1 MKRLTSVLCAALLVP
16 AALLAAQPST
26 TPPSARQDQPPAP
39 DKKDQAAKDAAR
51 AAEVDA
57 GTPATPTA
65 DAAKDAAKEGKD
77 KDAWKVDAPG
87 FPATQVSI
95 DVTEGTWMN
104 VDVSPTNDELV
115 FDLLGDIYVLPLGGG
130 EAKALT
136 SGVAWDMQPRF
147 SPDGKSIAFTSDRGG
162 GDNIWVMKRDGT
174 DAQAVTQEKFRLLN
188 SPAWSPD
195 GNFIVAR
202 KHFTARR
209 SLGAGEVWMYHRS
222 GGEGLQL
229 TERANEQKDLGEPA
243 FSPDGRYVYFS
254 QDITPGKTFEYNKDP
269 NGEIYAIQR
278 LDLETREIDPF
289 VTGPGGSIRPT
300 PSRDGKQLAFIRR
313 VRTKS
318 VLYVADVA
326 SGAER
331 PLYDGLDRD
340 MQETWAIHGVYPTM
354 AWTRDHKALVLWAG
368 GKLRRVD
375 VASRKVTEIPFH
387 VKGTRTLFQAVRTP
401 QAVAP
406 ERFATKLLRW
416 VQVAPEGDRVVYQ
429 ALGKLYVKE
438 LPNGTPKRLTKQEDH
453 LEFYP
458 SFSRDGKSIVYT
470 TWDDEKLGTIRVA
483 PATGGEGKVL
493 TTRQGYYVEPAL
505 SPDGRWLVY
514 RATGDGYLMPGQW
527 SRETGL
533 FVMPAKGGTPRRL
546 ARDGEQPHFGA
557 SLDRVFFL
565 HVEQKEKEDV
575 RSLKSIALDGSQ
587 ERTHLT
593 SAEATELRVSPDG
606 QWVAFREN
614 FNAFIT
620 PFPRG
625 AKSATVGPEAKALPV
640 ARVSK
645 DAGEYLHWAGRS
657 QSLHWAL
664 GPQLFTRELK
674 QAFRFMEGAPEK
686 LPEAPEKG
694 VDLSFQVK
702 TDVPEGTLA
711 LVGGR
716 VITMKGDEV
725 IEQGVVV
732 VRGNR
737 IVAVGPVGKVQ
748 VPAGAKV
755 VDVKGKTLMPGLI
768 DVHWHGSMG
777 VDGLMPEQSWVHAA
791 SLAFGVTTLHD
802 PSNSSAHIF
811 AASELGKAG
820 GLLAPRIFSTGTI
833 LYGAAGAGYRTPIE
847 TLDDARSHLRRMKAL
862 GAFSVKS
869 YNQPRRDQRQKVLQA
884 ARELD
889 MLVVPEGGSLLQH
902 NLTMVVDGHT
912 GVEHSIPVA
921 RIYADVRQL
930 WSKSGT
936 GYTPTLGVAY
946 GGLMGENYWYQKTK
960 VWEDER
966 LLSFVPRRV
975 VDARSRRPPQ
985 SAPDDEFNHID
996 VARVARELNDAGVS
1010 VQLGAHGQREG
1021 LAAHWE
1027 LWMFGQGG
1035 MKPLQALRA
1044 GTLSGARYLG
1054 LDGEVGSMEEGK
1066 LADLIV
1072 LDRNPL
1078 EDLKNSRTV
1087 RYTMVNGRLYDA
1099 ATLNE
1104 VGTRQRQRAK
1114 FFFEKDGNEGWSPKA
1129 TANSHTH
1136 SCD

>member
-1 MKRLTSVLCAALLVP
+1 MKRLTSALCALLLVP
-16 AALLAAQPST
+16 GALVAAQPAQ
-26 TPPSARQDQPPAP
+26 TPPAARQDPTPPIP
-39 DKKDQAAKDAAR
+39 VKKDDAAR
-51 AAEVDA
+51 EAGRAVEVDPNA
-57 GTPATPTA
+57 PSDTESAKA
-65 DAAKDAAKEGKD
+65 DKD

-87 FPATQVSI
+87 FPAKQVSI
-95 DVTEGTWMN
+95 DVSEGTWMN
-104 VDVSPTNDELV
+104 VDVSPSGDELV
-115 FDLLGDIYVLPLGGG
+115 FDLLGDIYVLPLAGG
-130 EAKALT
+130 EARALT
-136 SGVAWDMQPRF
+136 SGVSWDMQPRF

-162 GDNIWVMKRDGT
+162 GDNIWVMKRDGS
-174 DAQAVTQEKFRLLN
+174 DVKAVTQEKFRLLN

-195 GNFIVAR
+195 GQFIVAR

-222 GGEGLQL
+222 GGEGVQL

-254 QDITPGKTFEYNKDP
+254 QDVTPGRTFEYNKDP

-278 LDLETREIDPF
+278 LDVETKEIDPF

-300 PSRDGKQLAFIRR
+300 PSRDGKQLAFVRR
-313 VRTKS
+313 VRTKT
-318 VLYVADVA
+318 VLYVTDVA

-340 MQETWAIHGVYPTM
+340 MQETWAIHGVYPTL
-354 AWTRDHKALVLWAG
+354 AWTRDDKAIVFWAG
-368 GKLRRVD
+368 GKLQRID
-375 VASRKVTEIPFH
+375 VATKQVTPIPFR
-387 VKGTRTLFQAVRTP
+387 VKGTRTIFEAVRSP
-401 QAVAP
+401 RAVAP
-406 ERFATKLLRW
+406 ERFNTKMLRW
-416 VQVAPEGDRVVYQ
+416 VQVSPKGDRVVFQ
-429 ALGKLYVKE
+429 TLGKLYVKE
-438 LPNGTPKRLTKQEDH
+438 LPGGTPKRLTKQEDH

-458 SFSRDGKSIVYT
+458 SFSRDGRSIVYT
-470 TWDDEKLGTIRVA
+470 TWDDEKLGAIRMVS
-483 PATGGEGKVL
+483 ATGGEGKVVS
-493 TTRQGYYVEPAL
+493 TRPGYYVEPAL
-505 SPDGRWLVY
+505 SPDGKSLVY
-514 RATGDGYLMPGQW
+514 RASGDGYLMPGQW

-533 FVMPAKGGTPRRL
+533 FVQPVAGGTPRRL
-546 ARDGEQPHFGA
+546 ARDGEQPHFGVR
-557 SLDRVFFL
+557 SDRVYFL
-565 HVEQKEKEDV
+565 HVESKEKEDV
-575 RSLKSIALDGSQ
+575 RSLKSVGLDGSQ
-587 ERTHLT
+587 ERTHVT
-593 SAEATELRVSPDG
+593 SAEATELKVSPDER
-606 QWVAFREN
+606 WVAFREN

-620 PFPRG
+620 PFPKG
-625 AKSATVGPEAKALPV
+625 AKAAVVGPDAKALPV
-640 ARVSK
+640 AKVSR
-645 DAGEYLHWAGRS
+645 DAGEYLHWAGNS
-657 QSLHWAL
+657 QGLHWAL
-664 GPQLFTRELK
+664 GPELFTRELK
-674 QAFRFMEGAPEK
+674 QAFTFVEGAPEK
-686 LPEAPEKG
+686 LPPVPEKG
-694 VDLSFQVK
+694 VDLSFLVK
-702 TDVPEGTLA
+702 ADVPEGTLA

-725 IEQGVVV
+725 LEQGVVV
-732 VRGNR
+732 VKGNR

-755 VDVKGKTLMPGLI
+755 VDVKGKTLMPGLV
-768 DVHWHGSMG
+768 DVHWHGAMG
-777 VDGLMPEQSWVHAA
+777 VDGLMPEQSWVQAA
-791 SLAFGVTTLHD
+791 SLAYGVTTLHD
-802 PSNSSAHIF
+802 PSNSSEEVF
-811 AASELGKAG
+811 AASELGRAG
-820 GLLAPRIFSTGTI
+820 ALVSPRIFSTGTI
-833 LYGAAGAGYRTPIE
+833 LYGAAGVGYRAPIE
-847 TLDDARSHLRRMKAL
+847 TLDDARSHLRRMKAM

-884 ARELD
+884 ARELE

-912 GVEHSIPVA
+912 GVEHAIPVA
-921 RIYADVRQL
+921 RIYADVKQL
-930 WSKSGT
+930 WGKSGT

-946 GGLMGENYWYQKTK
+946 GGNWGENYWYQKTN

-975 VDARSRRPPQ
+975 VDSRSRRRTMV
-985 SAPDDEFNHID
+985 PDDEMNHFD
-996 VARVARELNDAGVS
+996 AARTARELNEAGVN

-1027 LWMFGQGG
+1027 LSMFGQGG

-1044 GTLSGARYLG
+1044 GTLGGARYLG
-1054 LDGEVGSMEEGK
+1054 MDGEIGSLEEGK

-1078 EDLKNSRTV
+1078 EDLMNSRSV

-1129 TANSHTH
+1129 SAHTHTH

>member
-1 MKRLTSVLCAALLVP
+1 MKRLTSALCAALLVP
-16 AALLAAQPST
+16 GALLAAQPAK
-26 TPPSARQDQPPAP
+26 TPQAKQDQPPP
-39 DKKDQAAKDAAR
+39 PEQKQKDDAAR
-51 AAEVDA
+51 EAARAVEVDG
-57 GTPATPTA
+57 GTPATA
-65 DAAKDAAKEGKD
+65 DAKDAAKEDEG

-104 VDVSPTNDELV
+104 VDVSPQGDALV
-115 FDLLGDIYVLPLGGG
+115 FDLLGDIYELPMGGG

-136 SGVAWDMQPRF
+136 SGAAWDMQPRY

-162 GDNIWVMKRDGT
+162 GDNIWVMKRDGSKP
-174 DAQAVTQEKFRLLN
+174 QAVTQEKFRLLN

-195 GNFIVAR
+195 GQFIVAR

-222 GGEGLQL
+222 GGEGVQL
-229 TERANEQKDLGEPA
+229 TERANDQKDLGEPT

-254 QDITPGKTFEYNKDP
+254 QDVTPGKTFEYNKDP

-278 LDLETREIDPF
+278 LDLETKEIDPF
-289 VTGPGGSIRPT
+289 VSGPGGSIRPT

-313 VRTKS
+313 VRGKS
-318 VLYVADVA
+318 VLYVTDVA

-354 AWTRDHKALVLWAG
+354 AWTRDNQSIVFWAG
-368 GKLRRVD
+368 GKLQRID
-375 VASRKVTEIPFH
+375 VASKKVSVIPFH
-387 VKGTRTLFQAVRTP
+387 VKDTRTIFQAVRTP
-401 QAVAP
+401 QPVAP
-406 ERFATKLLRW
+406 EKFEAKMLRW
-416 VQVAPEGDRVVYQ
+416 VQVSPRGDRVVYQ
-429 ALGKLYVKE
+429 ALGKLWVRE

-470 TWDDEKLGTIRVA
+470 TWDDEKLGSIRIA
-483 PATGGEGKVL
+483 SATGGEGRVL
-493 TTRQGYYVEPAL
+493 TTQPGYYVEPVL
-505 SPDGRWLVY
+505 SPDGKSLVY
-514 RATGDGYLMPGQW
+514 RASGDGYLMPGLW

-533 FVMPAKGGTPRRL
+533 FAMPASGGPARRL
-546 ARDGEQPHFGA
+546 ARDGEQPHFGTR
-557 SLDRVFFL
+557 SDRVYFL
-565 HVEQKEKEDV
+565 HVESKEKEDV
-575 RSLKSIALDGSQ
+575 RSLKSIGLDGGS

-593 SAEATELRVSPDG
+593 SAEATEYRVSPDD

-625 AKSATVGPEAKALPV
+625 AKSAAVGPDAKALPV

-645 DAGEYLHWAGRS
+645 DAGEYLHWSGDGKR
-657 QSLHWAL
+657 LHWAL
-664 GPQLFTRELK
+664 GPELFTRELK
-674 QAFRFMEGAPEK
+674 DSFAFMDGAPEK
-686 LPEAPEKG
+686 LPAAPEKG
-694 VDLSFQVK
+694 LDISFQAK

-711 LVGGR
+711 FVGGR

-725 IEQGVVV
+725 VENGVVV
-732 VRGNR
+732 VKGNR
-737 IVAVGPVGKVQ
+737 IVAVGPAGKVQ
-748 VPAGAKV
+748 VPSGAKV

-768 DVHWHGSMG
+768 DVHWHGAMG

-802 PSNSSAHIF
+802 PSNSSEQVF
-811 AASELGKAG
+811 AASELGKTGA
-820 GLLAPRIFSTGTI
+820 LLAPRIFSTGTI
-833 LYGAAGAGYRTPIE
+833 LYGAAGAGYRAPID
-847 TLDDARSHLRRMKAL
+847 TLDDARSHLRRMKAI

-884 ARELD
+884 ARELG
-889 MLVVPEGGSLLQH
+889 MLVVPEGGSLLEH

-912 GVEHSIPVA
+912 GVEHAIPVA
-921 RIYADVRQL
+921 RIYADVKQL
-930 WSKSGT
+930 WGKSGT

-946 GGLMGENYWYQKTK
+946 GGNWGENYWYQTTN

-966 LLSFVPRRV
+966 LLSFVPRRL
-975 VDARSRRPPQ
+975 VDSRSRRRMEVPE
-985 SAPDDEFNHID
+985 DELNHFNA
-996 VARVARELNDAGVS
+996 ARVARELSDAGVS

-1027 LWMFGQGG
+1027 LAMMGQGG

-1044 GTLSGARYLG
+1044 GTLNGARYLG
-1054 LDGEVGSMEEGK
+1054 LDGEIGSLEEGK

-1072 LDRNPL
+1072 LDKNPL
-1078 EDLKNSRTV
+1078 EELRNTKTV
-1087 RYTMVNGRLYDA
+1087 RYTMVNGHLFDA

-1129 TANSHTH
+1129 TAHTVTH
-1136 SCD
+1136 ECD